1 MQRLR
6 NRFTLLSIASFVFG
20 VGMTIASA
28 LLPNTGWEWLTK
40 EWYQRLTI
48 VGFVLIVL
56 SVFLFLWGLLRPLT
70 PGTLK
75 SGSKEP
81 VGQSGIDDY
90 VSTTIVDSKLPA
102 VLDITNTL

>member
-1 MQRLR
+1 
-6 NRFTLLSIASFVFG
+6 
-20 VGMTIASA
+20 MTIASA